1 MVRVLAIKKFGD
13 GLNLARFAGLS
24 LDSKPTEDLVTG
36 SEFVEV
42 DTGCIYAFDEDTGEW
57 FLMKTGNGKTSIA
70 GATVTL
76 GSSPQYDGTE
86 KTQSVS
92 SVKIGS
98 TTLTA
103 NTDYRVINNTGIGP
117 GSYVLHII
125 GIGTYCG
132 VIAEDWTITKATGSV
147 TASPDELSLT
157 EEGNAGESTLTVVGD
172 GAVSVSSSNATVA
185 TAALDG
191 TKVVVTPIGEG
202 TATVTVTL
210 GESILYTSGTDTIS
224 VTVAAAE
231 EPEPEPEPSEP

>member
-1 MVRVLAIKKFGD
+1 MVRALAIKKFGD

-24 LDSKPTEDLVTG
+24 SDSKPTEDLVTG

-42 DTGCIYAFDEDTGEW
+42 DTGCIYAFDEETGEW

-76 GSSPQYDGTE
+76 GASPAYDGTE

-98 TTLTA
+98 TTLTED
-103 NTDYRVINNTGIGP
+103 TDYKVVNNTGVGP
-117 GSYVLHII
+117 GSYVLHIV
-125 GIGTYCG
+125 GIGSYCG

-157 EEGNAGESTLTVVGD
+157 EDGDNGESTLTVVGD
-172 GAVSVSSSNATVA
+172 GAVSVSSS
-185 TAALDG
+185 DG
-191 TKVVVTPIGEG
+191 TVCTASLSGSKVTVKPVGAG
-202 TATVTVTL
+202 SATVTVTL
-210 GESILYTSGTDTIS
+210 GESILYTGGTDTIS
-224 VTVAAAE
+224 VTVAAEE
-231 EPEPEPEPSEP
+231 EPEPEPEP

>member
-1 MVRVLAIKKFGD
+1 MVRALAIKKFGD

-24 LDSKPTEDLVTG
+24 SDNKPTEDLVTG

-98 TTLTA
+98 TTLTED
-103 NTDYRVINNTGIGP
+103 TDYKVVNNTGVGP
-117 GSYVLHII
+117 GSYVLHIV

-132 VIAEDWTITKATGSV
+132 VIAKDWTITKATGSV

-157 EEGNAGESTLTVVGD
+157 EGGDAGESTLTVVGD
-172 GAVSVSSSNATVA
+172 GAVSVSSSDGTVC
-185 TAALDG
+185 TASLSG
-191 TKVVVTPIGEG
+191 TKVTVTPVGEG

-210 GESILYTSGTDTIS
+210 GESILYTGGTDTIS

-231 EPEPEPEPSEP
+231 TPDEPTEP